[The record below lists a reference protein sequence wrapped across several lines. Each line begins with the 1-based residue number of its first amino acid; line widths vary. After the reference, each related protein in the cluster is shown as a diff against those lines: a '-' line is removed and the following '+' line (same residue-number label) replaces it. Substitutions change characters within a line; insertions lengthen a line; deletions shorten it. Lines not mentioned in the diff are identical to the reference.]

1 MFYHYVIPRWALVQ
15 RLVSS
20 TDFIPEDPH
29 RLAFGKSGDDVE
41 LYIFYIHHSGGFD
54 FLRYFGIFV

>member
-1 MFYHYVIPRWALVQ
+1 MGLAQ

>member
-1 MFYHYVIPRWALVQ
+1 
-15 RLVSS
+15 LVSS

-41 LYIFYIHHSGGFD
+41 SYIFYIHRSGGFD